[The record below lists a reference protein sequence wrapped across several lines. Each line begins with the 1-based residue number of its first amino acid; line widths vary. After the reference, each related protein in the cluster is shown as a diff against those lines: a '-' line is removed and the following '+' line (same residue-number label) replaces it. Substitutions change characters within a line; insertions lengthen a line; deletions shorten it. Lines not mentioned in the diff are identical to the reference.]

1 MQKLKIIIPMNGV
14 LKQLWL
20 LKIKMSKKGLFIVL
34 EGIDGS
40 GTTTQIDFLHRYIKG
55 LSKYNDVLTTHE
67 PWKSDEIKRIL
78 KEDKDAYSD
87 GEKLTELYIKDRER
101 HVRSLIIPNMLTEV
115 IILCDR
121 YSLSTFSYQGV
132 QGIDFET
139 IRRIHNQTGIIKPD
153 LTFFLDVNYE
163 TAKRRIE
170 QRGEVLE
177 KFEKDE
183 EFTKKLIEGYRDLTQ
198 KENLF
203 GKIIKING
211 NNPIEKV
218 TQNITEEFKRY
229 QNNFR

>member
-1 MQKLKIIIPMNGV
+1 M
-14 LKQLWL
+14 
-20 LKIKMSKKGLFIVL
+20 
-34 EGIDGS
+34 
-40 GTTTQIDFLHRYIKG
+40 T
-55 LSKYNDVLTTHE
+55 
-67 PWKSDEIKRIL
+67 
-78 KEDKDAYSD
+78 
-87 GEKLTELYIKDRER
+87 
-101 HVRSLIIPNMLTEV
+101 
-115 IILCDR
+115 
-121 YSLSTFSYQGV
+121 GV
-132 QGIDFET
+132 QTCALPI
-139 IRRIHNQTGIIKPD
+139 
-153 LTFFLDVNYE
+153 FLDVNYE

-218 TQNITEEFKRY
+218 TQNITEEFNRY